1 MRFGFK
7 DLMIEGSGLI
17 VISFGRFNPPTI
29 GHEKVIEKVKEI
41 AGTAPFRIYPSHST
55 GDKDPLPHAK
65 KIAYMRKM
73 FPKYKRNIVA
83 DKEAKTVIHIAE
95 KLYKEGFTDL
105 IMVAGSDRV
114 KEFDTLL
121 QRYNGKPDRKGKI
134 IYDFNSLKV
143 VNAGQRDPDAEGVTG
158 MSASKMRK
166 AAADGDFDSFKMG
179 IPNTIKDTEKKKL
192 YLDVRKHMGIRER
205 RDMGEMN
212 TFEELR
218 DKYLVGKIW
227 KTGDLV
233 EANGYTG
240 KVVNRGTNYLSFAD
254 EDGKIHKVWLHEISI
269 DERNYR
275 KEYEEAETIV
285 EGLSMMVKDP
295 KTKKKVQFGGQKE
308 YGQKIQ
314 IDKTVYNVMGITKM
328 QVLVLH
334 APLSKEKRVLS
345 KQEIETGLKSGN
357 IKITDKG
364 SVWQP
369 EEVDLGE
376 RNYKKEYDN
385 YHSKPEQ
392 VERRSSRNKARRAMG
407 DKAVKGK
414 DVGHKDNNPLNNEP
428 DNLRNEDP
436 SKNRREPRLREA
448 NVPDIKKGDTI
459 ILSKGKRKYSMA
471 GITDPKT
478 TLPAESDKM
487 VVQKITKSKRGR
499 KAHLTYHDTK
509 KRGGFAIYLDQ
520 MPDFM
525 SVKKEEVELDEMAWY
540 AKVMAKIDQLTHP
553 RGYDK
558 IVKDYVAGMK
568 NKEHKKHPSAWASE
582 LARQHRMPPRSLI
595 LYINKL
601 VQKGALPKD
610 LNAEY
615 IPEQHSFK
623 RFVNQI
629 QEKKIEGLENKA
641 EKSKYTYATL
651 KKVYDRGMGA
661 YKTNPGSV
669 RPNVTSPQQWAMA
682 RVNSFLKGG
691 HKQDDDLK
699 ESDYP
704 TVTFLKKKNKKEPEY
719 KNSDISEK
727 DGPCWDGYK
736 QVGMKKKK
744 GKDVP
749 NCVPEETDLNEWG
762 EVEEA
767 AEYQGRKVTLNKPT
781 KGDVKKSKVYV
792 KNAKGNVVKVE
803 FGDPDMQI
811 QKDIPSRRKSFRARH
826 NCDNPGPKWK
836 ARYWSCKAW

>member
-1 MRFGFK
+1 
-7 DLMIEGSGLI
+7 
-17 VISFGRFNPPTI
+17 
-29 GHEKVIEKVKEI
+29 
-41 AGTAPFRIYPSHST
+41 
-55 GDKDPLPHAK
+55 
-65 KIAYMRKM
+65 
-73 FPKYKRNIVA
+73 
-83 DKEAKTVIHIAE
+83 
-95 KLYKEGFTDL
+95 
-105 IMVAGSDRV
+105 
-114 KEFDTLL
+114 
-121 QRYNGKPDRKGKI
+121 
-134 IYDFNSLKV
+134 
-143 VNAGQRDPDAEGVTG
+143 
-158 MSASKMRK
+158 
-166 AAADGDFDSFKMG
+166 
-179 IPNTIKDTEKKKL
+179 
-192 YLDVRKHMGIRER
+192 MGIRER

-275 KEYEEAETIV
+275 KEY
-285 EGLSMMVKDP
+285 
-295 KTKKKVQFGGQKE
+295 
-308 YGQKIQ
+308 
-314 IDKTVYNVMGITKM
+314 
-328 QVLVLH
+328 
-334 APLSKEKRVLS
+334 
-345 KQEIETGLKSGN
+345 
-357 IKITDKG
+357 
-364 SVWQP
+364 
-369 EEVDLGE
+369 
-376 RNYKKEYDN
+376 DN

-414 DVGHKDNNPLNNEP
+414 DVGHKDNNPLNNDP

-436 SKNRREPRLREA
+436 SKNRREPRLRED
-448 NVPDIKKGDTI
+448 N
-459 ILSKGKRKYSMA
+459 
-471 GITDPKT
+471 
-478 TLPAESDKM
+478 
-487 VVQKITKSKRGR
+487 
-499 KAHLTYHDTK
+499 
-509 KRGGFAIYLDQ
+509 
-520 MPDFM
+520 
-525 SVKKEEVELDEMAWY
+525 LDEMAWY

-558 IVKDYVAGMK
+558 VVKDYVAGMK
-568 NKEHKKHPSAWASE
+568 DKEHKKHPSAWASE
-582 LARQHRMPPRSLI
+582 VARQYRMSPRAVI
-595 LYINKL
+595 MYINKL
-601 VQKGALPKD
+601 VQKGALPKE

-623 RFVNQI
+623 KFVNQI

-641 EKSKYTYATL
+641 KKSKYTYATL

-704 TVTFLKKKNKKEPEY
+704 TVTFLKKKKKEPEY
-719 KNSDISEK
+719 KDSDISEK